1 MNNVARIMLISEEGQ
16 ISEYVNTSL
25 EILSEEFNVV
35 LDIEK
40 SIDLDISDKQI
51 PIVIFDNVRNESINS
66 EVVKM
71 HLNQSSCFFVYIKS
85 NLTEAVMN
93 DVLDKNFDLIID
105 ERHVTPKTTAYWLR
119 NVLNR
124 ISYYTKKPEIIQSDD
139 IKVNLPERKV
149 WKSGE
154 EIRLTDIEFRML
166 TLFVKNPNQV
176 LSIKFIFK
184 EIWGIDDDDT
194 SRIVTQY
201 IHRLKAKIGKEH
213 IANISNI
220 GYIWNMKK

>member
-16 ISEYVNTSL
+16 VSEYVNEAL
-25 EILSEEFNVV
+25 EILSDQFNVV

-51 PIVIFDNVRNESINS
+51 PIVIFDSVRNELIHS
-66 EVVKM
+66 EIIKA
-71 HLNQSSCFFVYIKS
+71 HLSKSSCFFIYVKKGLNETI
-85 NLTEAVMN
+85 MN
-93 DVLDKNFDLIID
+93 DVLDKHFDLIID
-105 ERHVTPKTTAYWLR
+105 EDHISPKTASLWLR

-124 ISYYTKKPEIIQSDD
+124 ISYYTRKPEVIQSDD

-149 WKSGE
+149 WKGGE

-166 TLFVKNPNQV
+166 TLFVRNPNQV

-201 IHRLKAKIGKEH
+201 IHRLKTKIGKEH